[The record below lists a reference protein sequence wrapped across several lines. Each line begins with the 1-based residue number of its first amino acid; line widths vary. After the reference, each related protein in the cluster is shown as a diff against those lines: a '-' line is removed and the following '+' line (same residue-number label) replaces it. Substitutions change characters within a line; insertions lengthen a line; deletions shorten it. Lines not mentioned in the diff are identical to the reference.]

1 MYNLDDEQIKDQ
13 IEHELDIYQF
23 MDCLGISFR
32 ELIDLVFDAGVNEEQ
47 RGAFERAV
55 R

>member
-1 MYNLDDEQIKDQ
+1 MFNLDNEQLKDQ

-23 MDCLGISFR
+23 MDCLGLSFR

-47 RGAFERAV
+47 RQELERAV